1 MSPGVPKSKLDETS
15 LSLLKLQLDAGEQLL
30 WAGKPNWWR
39 DRLPLVAVSVATV
52 AYFSLI
58 QLFRMLSASHHL
70 NSFTRAVSVAS
81 GYVAGGGLALFT
93 SYNRDRDSLFAL
105 TDRRAI
111 RMWPIHSVPYVNE
124 RGEAVRI
131 RRRMLGRLTFGDT
144 KVRIWNG
151 SPRLVKPG
159 IASFL
164 DFFAIP
170 RLSDVL
176 RIAIEAQQREL
187 HDRSGRP
194 AA

>member
-1 MSPGVPKSKLDETS
+1 MGPGVPKSKLDETS

-30 WAGKPNWWR
+30 WAGKPHWWR
-39 DRLPLVAVSVATV
+39 DRLPLVIGVIAMVPSLVWIV
-52 AYFSLI
+52 FVRIRFPRYGEVVPGVSLI
-58 QLFRMLSASHHL
+58 LYYLTSLA
-70 NSFTRAVSVAS
+70 
-81 GYVAGGGLALFT
+81 LALFT

-111 RMWPIHSVPYVNE
+111 RMWPIHCVPYVND
-124 RGEAVRI
+124 RGEPVSI
-131 RRRMLGRLTFGDT
+131 RKRWFGRLTIGDT
-144 KVRIWNG
+144 NRRMWNG
-151 SPRLVKPG
+151 GPRAVKPG

-170 RLSDVL
+170 HLNDVL

-187 HDRSGRP
+187 PDRSGRP